1 MKTLTKI
8 TVLLLLTSIILVG
21 CSPQAT
27 SAQTI
32 EMQTAIASTL
42 AAMQTQISANA
53 SQPAATDAPT
63 IIAPTATA
71 APTALPTATAQVT
84 TASTPVKATQA
95 AAALGPSLRVGHVE
109 DLNIPDGTFV
119 DINLDFIKIW
129 RIKNVGTATWAA
141 DTKVVPTD
149 YNPLN
154 ASAYTL
160 GQVVSPGQTVE
171 IHMLLKA
178 PETAGHTYKAKFML
192 ETANGT
198 KFGIGSNFDQPFWVE
213 IITH

>member
-8 TVLLLLTSIILVG
+8 TVTLLLTSIILVG
-21 CSPQAT
+21 CSQQAT
-27 SAQTI
+27 SAQNT

-42 AAMQTQISANA
+42 AAMQTQIFANA
-53 SQPAATDAPT
+53 NQPAATNAPT
-63 IIAPTATA
+63 VVAPTATA
-71 APTALPTATAQVT
+71 APTTLPTATVQAT

-95 AAALGPSLRVGHVE
+95 AAVLGPSLRVGHVE

-141 DTKVVPTD
+141 DTKVIPTD